1 MALESLS
8 RLPQPAPM
16 RAQSARE
23 SWRPVALRNALRLDQ
38 RICSAQK
45 RPGYLE
51 RFVAIIVHR
60 KAQTNDPC
68 C

>member
-1 MALESLS
+1 
-8 RLPQPAPM
+8 
-16 RAQSARE
+16 
-23 SWRPVALRNALRLDQ
+23 V
-38 RICSAQK
+38 QK